1 MGTRRK
7 AILVALIV
15 VGALTLFMCVG
26 AIGATQQDVSV
37 SATINATLE
46 LNMPTTSV
54 TWTGAQAI
62 PGTTVTAP
70 ITATINS
77 NKAYALKVT
86 QNHVLTGTGAT
97 PPTIA
102 SVNFTF
108 GATNPTGGT
117 YNAPAGTEFG
127 TAVRVIEGA
136 RGSGLSTTITYS
148 LVVPWDQAPD
158 TYTATHTY
166 TATQP

>member
-1 MGTRRK
+1 MGTRKK
-7 AILVALIV
+7 AVILALVV
-15 VGALTLFMCVG
+15 VGALGIFMCSG
-26 AIGATQQDVSV
+26 AFAATSATVTV
-37 SATINATLE
+37 SATINPTIE
-46 LNMPTTSV
+46 LTMPTTSV
-54 TWTGAQAI
+54 TWTGAQAL

-86 QNHVLTGTGAT
+86 QDHVLTGIGTT
-97 PPTIA
+97 PPTIPTA
-102 SVNFTF
+102 DFTF
-108 GATNPTGGT
+108 GATMPTGGT
-117 YNAPAGTEFG
+117 YNAPAGTQFG

-148 LVVPWDQAPD
+148 LTVPWDQAPD
-158 TYTATHTY
+158 TYSATHTY